1 MYGAVEEGRHHM
13 ADEQITTIGRCYG
26 CKRTFGFI
34 PASVTTI
41 MIDPET
47 GLPPG
52 MTVLGT
58 FREPTPEATAR
69 SVKEPI
75 CPDCVKKAKQLGEFM
90 QPPALQF
97 ETWQS
102 NPDRG

>member
-1 MYGAVEEGRHHM
+1 M
-13 ADEQITTIGRCYG
+13 ADEQITTIGRCYV

-34 PASVTTI
+34 PASVMTVA
-41 MIDPET
+41 IDPES

-69 SVKEPI
+69 SVAEPI
-75 CPDCVKKAKQLGEFM
+75 CPACVNKAKQFAEVGY
-90 QPPALQF
+90 PPALQF
-97 ETWQS
+97 EPWRS
-102 NPDRG
+102 DPDAGT